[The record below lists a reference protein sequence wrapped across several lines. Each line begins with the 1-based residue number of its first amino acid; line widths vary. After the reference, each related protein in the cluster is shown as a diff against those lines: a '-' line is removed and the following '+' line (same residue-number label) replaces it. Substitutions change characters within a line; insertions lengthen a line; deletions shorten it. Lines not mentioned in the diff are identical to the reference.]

1 MNRMARRQRN
11 MLLSLALVVLGLF
24 FVQTANASTVI
35 VGTCLAGTQYS
46 TIMAAITPA
55 LPGTVI
61 KVCPGTYP
69 EQLTINKT
77 LTIEGVSN
85 GTSDQAVIVVPNGGL
100 VANAKDF
107 DNGNSPIDAQILVT
121 GPSDVTLLSLVVDG
135 AGNGVTGCTP
145 DVIGILYQNAQG
157 LLNHITTRNQYI
169 GPEGGSLSGCQSGQG
184 IFAQTDSG
192 NWTLEVENSSVHDF
206 QKNGITGND
215 AGTTLI
221 VIGSYIVGQGATNGA
236 AENGIQIAFGATGSI
251 SGNFVIDDVWGP
263 DVFGDTGDAAAGILL
278 YDTSGSPLVKG
289 NVVGNTQ
296 FGIAVVTDTGLPG
309 NTSVQSNKVF
319 GTRLYDGIDVC
330 SNTNTIQA
338 NTLVNSAESG
348 IHLDASC
355 GLTGSSN
362 LVESNTIIDA
372 CTGVLEDS
380 GTSGNT
386 VTPDTFYVNGTTIG
400 SSCGTGASEVYL
412 GASRRALSQHKG
424 GNFQPVK

>member
-1 MNRMARRQRN
+1 MNRMARRQYN
-11 MLLSLALVVLGLF
+11 VLLSLALVVLGLF
-24 FVQTANASTVI
+24 LVQTANASTVI
-35 VGTCLAGTQYS
+35 VGTCLAGTQYP

-85 GTSDQAVIVVPNGGL
+85 GTSDAVVITVPTGGL

-107 DNGNSPIDAQILVT
+107 DNGNAPVDAQILVT
-121 GPSDVTLLSLVVDG
+121 SFSDVTLLSLVVDG
-135 AGNGVTGCTP
+135 AGNGVTGCSP

-157 LLNHITTRNQYI
+157 TLNHITTRNQYI
-169 GPEGGSLSGCQSGQG
+169 GPEGSGSLSGCQSGQG
-184 IFAQTDSG
+184 IFAQTNSG
-192 NWTLEVENSSVHDF
+192 NWTLTVENSSVHDY

-215 AGTTLI
+215 AGTTL
-221 VIGSYIVGQGATNGA
+221 VVTGSYIVGQGATNGA

-251 SGNFVIDDVWGP
+251 SGSFVTDDVWAP

-278 YDTSGSPLVKG
+278 YDTTGTPLVKG

-309 NTSVQSNKVF
+309 NTSVTSNKVF

-330 SNTNTIQA
+330 SNSNTIEA

-348 IHLDASC
+348 IHLDATC
-355 GLTGSSN
+355 GSTGNNN

-386 VTPDTFYVNGTTIG
+386 TTPDTFYVNGTTIG
-400 SSCGTGASEVYL
+400 SACGPSGIYF
-412 GASRRALSQHKG
+412 GASRSGLTQHKG
-424 GNFQPVK
+424 GSFQPVK